1 MSVPMTE
8 ERARAVASMRTVW
21 IAMAIALDLTLYAV
35 LRHAPGLRPDVIR
48 LFAVVN
54 VGLMVVDLALT
65 RFSVTGSPRRHWI
78 ALNACILL
86 EALAATI
93 WIQMTGTISSYFLV
107 VGFLLIAVYRLL
119 CNYASGLTCAA
130 AFMVFHTVAC
140 GLEEIG
146 VLRPASLFVAPPLGI
161 YESPLFRVAAMIT
174 LLFGYVLTFLA
185 MNFFASTLGEKE
197 FALRT
202 VQRDLARV
210 VDETRSQGR
219 LSGIVLSDH
228 YELDEL
234 IGRGGMGE
242 VYRGHRLDDGATV
255 AVKVLHAYLAD
266 RGHIRERFHRE
277 AVLLAKISPGYVA
290 KVLECGRTAEG
301 QEWIAMEHLR
311 GEDLATRLRRRGLLP
326 LTELVP
332 IVERIANALEAA
344 HAAGIVHRDLKPE
357 NVFLLEGTDDVR
369 LLDFGIARFQEGDA
383 LTMTMEI
390 LGTPGYIA
398 PEQVRGEAIGPQI
411 DVFALG
417 AIVYRALVGKSAF
430 PSRTPATAV
439 YEALNLTPPPPS
451 TIRRE
456 LPEDVDCVLALA
468 LAKRV
473 TDRYARPIQIARAL
487 RQAAEGTLDE
497 ASRASARGLI
507 PAVTLDESRLPAP

>member
-1 MSVPMTE
+1 MTE
-8 ERARAVASMRTVW
+8 ERARAVASIRTLWV
-21 IAMAIALDLTLYAV
+21 AMALGLDLTLFAV
-35 LRHAPGLRPDVIR
+35 LRHAAGLRPEVMQ

-54 VGLMVVDLALT
+54 VSLMAIDLGLT
-65 RFSVTGSPRRHWI
+65 RFGVTGSPRRHQL
-78 ALNACILL
+78 ALTTCILC
-86 EALAATI
+86 EALAATV
-93 WIQMTGTISSYFLV
+93 WIQMSGSVSSYFLI
-107 VGFLLIAVYRLL
+107 VGYLLIAAYRLL

-130 AFMVFHTVAC
+130 AFMVFHTVAF

-146 VLRPASLFVAPPLGI
+146 VLRPASLFVAQPLGI
-161 YESPLFRVAAMIT
+161 YETPLFRLAAMIT
-174 LLFGYVLTFLA
+174 LLVGYVLVFLV

-197 FALRT
+197 LALRT

-219 LSGIVLSDH
+219 LSGLVLGDR

-242 VYRGHRLDDGATV
+242 VYRGHQLADGTTV

-277 AVLLAKISPGYVA
+277 AELLARISPGYVA
-290 KVLECGRTAEG
+290 KVLACGATEEG

-326 LTELVP
+326 LRDLVP
-332 IVERIANALEAA
+332 IVERIASALEAA

-357 NVFLLEGTDDVR
+357 NVFLLEGSDEVR
-369 LLDFGIARFQEGDA
+369 LLDFGIARFQEGDG

-398 PEQVRGEAIGPQI
+398 PEQVRGDRIGPQI

-430 PSRTPATAV
+430 PARAPAAAV
-439 YEALNLTPPPPS
+439 YEALNLSPPPPS
-451 TIRRE
+451 TVRRE
-456 LPEDVDCVLALA
+456 LPEDVDYVLALG
-468 LAKRV
+468 LAKRCA
-473 TDRYARPIQIARAL
+473 DRYEKPSQLARAL
-487 RQAAEGTLDE
+487 RLAAEGTLDE
-497 ASRASARGLI
+497 ASRVSARNLI
-507 PAVTLDESRLPAP
+507 PAVTVDEALEARITAS